1 MRIICNRF
9 NPQYLVDVMQAY
21 GSKLTLDAR
30 WQISVQDKNGKFHDH
45 FFVAKPTR
53 KQISKLHKEHCVY
66 HKAHCYECGKRIKL
80 GDEFSFDDLNYA
92 HKECL
97 K

>member
-1 MRIICNRF
+1 MNIIVNRY
-9 NPQYLVDVMQAY
+9 NSEELIRVLNDIGQKASVY
-21 GSKLTLDAR
+21 KR
-30 WQISVQDKNGKFHDH
+30 WQVSVQDSRGH
-45 FFVAKPTR
+45 FYDYYFAAKPTR
-53 KQISKLHKEHCVY
+53 KQIRKLRKENCVY

-92 HKECL
+92 HWDCL